1 MSKALRIRIFSFVL
15 AAVLSFF
22 GTAYSISIIASAA
35 DTVKT
40 WNDWDE
46 VGEDAIALKD
56 AYVKYL
62 REVGEGDFI
71 GALGKGVDVPIKWL
85 KLLSD
90 GRLVLSPCDD
100 FIYFL
105 KDGVLQYEDNREH
118 RSGGGGGRR
127 RGEATE
133 IKPELPVST
142 VKQINDYWSEY
153 YKPHPNSSQY
163 IYSYQSNESDVGK
176 DALYI
181 FMPNIPVYVNN
192 NWGNKKDWLGGVYV
206 LPFFQD
212 DDNTNGTLYSNRYA
226 YFHTSGSTKEG
237 NLRLVL
243 DLFDLSSNN
252 VVFSWSWDWNIATY
266 PTASSYFQNL
276 RTYCPLFF
284 KSHADYLSKSSA
296 HYVSGRGELD
306 YGVFF
311 GGKYARVG
319 ILENLLKTSSF
330 TPNTNK
336 NDDWGYIMSS
346 EPFELYANQSQIDYD
361 QIPVNYT
368 ITINGDTIYDYP
380 ITDPSTGKSTT
391 INNYITN
398 NYIIGGDD
406 SGGGS
411 GGDTT
416 NNVWNIDF
424 PDFITNI
431 TTSIETAITNVFVAD
446 VDVINNYNSELQDT
460 FNKKLPFV
468 NDFGDIFKSLFVDIV
483 DNNFV
488 YAGDIKPSYSSPGS
502 DPDPGGTAEA
512 SGSSVSVREESII
525 YPKWTIDL
533 SFFGKEMELTIL
545 DFSMYAEPLSYV
557 RLIVCV
563 FIYAV
568 YFVNLMKYLPT
579 LIGGVIDMGTGVY
592 STVNPPKKEKGGD

>member
-1 MSKALRIRIFSFVL
+1 MKIRRFIKRFVSFIKRDPKECVALICAACIMAISFL
-15 AAVLSFF
+15 
-22 GTAYSISIIASAA
+22 TASYPAFAA

-46 VGEDAIALKD
+46 VGDDAIALRD

-100 FIYFL
+100 IIYFL
-105 KDGVLQYEDNREH
+105 KDNVLQSTH
-118 RSGGGGGRR
+118 KQGK
-127 RGEATE
+127 EADTGLASRL
-133 IKPELPVST
+133 KPVIDGKT
-142 VKQINDYWSEY
+142 GKQLYDYWSEY
-153 YKPHPNSSQY
+153 YKPHENASQY
-163 IYSYQSNESDVGK
+163 IWSYQSNESDVGK

-276 RTYCPLFF
+276 RTYCPLLF
-284 KSHADYLSKSSA
+284 KSHADYLSNSSA
-296 HYVSGRGELD
+296 FHVSGRGELD

-361 QIPVNYT
+361 QIPDNYT
-368 ITINGDTIYDYP
+368 ITINGDTIYDYD
-380 ITDPSTGKSTT
+380 ITNPDTGDHGTV
-391 INNYITN
+391 NYYITN
-398 NYIIGGDD
+398 NYTLPENGSKGDTKDD
-406 SGGGS
+406 SGSGTVSGNVTVGGKVDVSGKIEIDTKPIDININVNGGGS
-411 GGDTT
+411 GSSGSGTGESIGDY
-416 NNVWNIDF
+416 ID
-424 PDFITNI
+424 PG
-431 TTSIETAITNVFVAD
+431 D
-446 VDVINNYNSELQDT
+446 VDT
-460 FNKKLPFV
+460 
-468 NDFGDIFKSLFVDIV
+468 DIDKYLDKI
-483 DNNFV
+483 
-488 YAGDIKPSYSSPGS
+488 P
-502 DPDPGGTAEA
+502 
-512 SGSSVSVREESII
+512 SVSKNFIDYLKDFFSWLPPDI
-525 YPKWTIDL
+525 YGL
-533 SFFGKEMELTIL
+533 LIL
-545 DFSMYAEPLSYV
+545 GLLVAIFCRISG
-557 RLIVCV
+557 R
-563 FIYAV
+563 
-568 YFVNLMKYLPT
+568 
-579 LIGGVIDMGTGVY
+579 
-592 STVNPPKKEKGGD
+592 

>member
-1 MSKALRIRIFSFVL
+1 MKIRRFIKRFVSFIKRDPKEYVALICAACIMAISFL
-15 AAVLSFF
+15 TASYPAFAAATSWDDV
-22 GTAYSISIIASAA
+22 SA
-35 DTVKT
+35 
-40 WNDWDE
+40 
-46 VGEDAIALKD
+46 DAIALKN
-56 AYVKYL
+56 AYIDYFKSL
-62 REVGEGDFI
+62 SSGDFGDVLGSAVDI
-71 GALGKGVDVPIKWL
+71 PISWLKTMSDGALAISPVDDL
-85 KLLSD
+85 
-90 GRLVLSPCDD
+90 
-100 FIYFL
+100 YYYL
-105 KDGVLQYEDNREH
+105 KDGVLQYEDNRAH

-153 YKPHPNSSQY
+153 YKPHENVSQY
-163 IYSYQSNESDVGK
+163 IWSYQSNESDVGK

-276 RTYCPLFF
+276 RTYCPLLF
-284 KSHADYLSKSSA
+284 KSHADYLSNSSA
-296 HYVSGRGELD
+296 FHVSGRGELD

-361 QIPVNYT
+361 HIPDNYT
-368 ITINGDTIYDYP
+368 ITINGDTIYDYD
-380 ITDPSTGKSTT
+380 ITNPDTGDHGTV
-391 INNYITN
+391 NYYITN
-398 NYIIGGDD
+398 NYTLPENGSKGDTKDD
-406 SGGGS
+406 SGSGTVSGNVTVGGKVDVSGKIEIDTKPIDININVNGGGS
-411 GGDTT
+411 GSSGSGTGESIGDY
-416 NNVWNIDF
+416 ID
-424 PDFITNI
+424 PG
-431 TTSIETAITNVFVAD
+431 D
-446 VDVINNYNSELQDT
+446 VDT
-460 FNKKLPFV
+460 
-468 NDFGDIFKSLFVDIV
+468 DIDKYLDKI
-483 DNNFV
+483 
-488 YAGDIKPSYSSPGS
+488 P
-502 DPDPGGTAEA
+502 
-512 SGSSVSVREESII
+512 SVSKNFIDYLKDFFSWLPPDI
-525 YPKWTIDL
+525 YGL
-533 SFFGKEMELTIL
+533 LIL
-545 DFSMYAEPLSYV
+545 GLLVAIFCRISG
-557 RLIVCV
+557 R
-563 FIYAV
+563 
-568 YFVNLMKYLPT
+568 
-579 LIGGVIDMGTGVY
+579 
-592 STVNPPKKEKGGD
+592 

>member
-1 MSKALRIRIFSFVL
+1 MKIRRFIKRFVSFIKRDPKEYVALICAACIMAISFL
-15 AAVLSFF
+15 TASYPAFAAATSWDDV
-22 GTAYSISIIASAA
+22 SA
-35 DTVKT
+35 
-40 WNDWDE
+40 
-46 VGEDAIALKD
+46 DAIALKN
-56 AYVKYL
+56 AYIDYFKSL
-62 REVGEGDFI
+62 SSGDFGDVLGSAVDI
-71 GALGKGVDVPIKWL
+71 PISWLKTMSDGALAISPVDDL
-85 KLLSD
+85 
-90 GRLVLSPCDD
+90 
-100 FIYFL
+100 YYYL

-127 RGEATE
+127 RGEATD

-153 YKPHPNSSQY
+153 YKPHENASQY
-163 IYSYQSNESDVGK
+163 IWSYQSNESDVGK

-296 HYVSGRGELD
+296 FYVSGRGELD

-361 QIPVNYT
+361 QIPDNYT
-368 ITINGDTIYDYP
+368 ITINGDTIYDYD
-380 ITDPSTGKSTT
+380 ITNPDTGDHGTV
-391 INNYITN
+391 NYYITN
-398 NYIIGGDD
+398 NYTLPENGSKDD
-406 SGGGS
+406 SKDDSGSGTVNGNVTVGGKVDVSGKIEIDTKPIDININVNGGGS
-411 GGDTT
+411 GSSGSGTGESIGDY
-416 NNVWNIDF
+416 ID
-424 PDFITNI
+424 PG
-431 TTSIETAITNVFVAD
+431 D
-446 VDVINNYNSELQDT
+446 VDT
-460 FNKKLPFV
+460 
-468 NDFGDIFKSLFVDIV
+468 DIDKYLDKI
-483 DNNFV
+483 
-488 YAGDIKPSYSSPGS
+488 P
-502 DPDPGGTAEA
+502 
-512 SGSSVSVREESII
+512 SVSKNFIDYLKDFFSWLPPDI
-525 YPKWTIDL
+525 YGL
-533 SFFGKEMELTIL
+533 LIL
-545 DFSMYAEPLSYV
+545 GLLVAIFCRISG
-557 RLIVCV
+557 R
-563 FIYAV
+563 
-568 YFVNLMKYLPT
+568 
-579 LIGGVIDMGTGVY
+579 
-592 STVNPPKKEKGGD
+592 